1 MPRYKLVLEY
11 DGGPFQG
18 WQRQSE
24 GPSVQASLE
33 AAVLAFCGEAVQVTA
48 AGRTDAGVHA
58 RGQVAHLD
66 LAREVALDTLRNALN
81 HHLRPQPVVVLD
93 AAPVGEDFH
102 ARFDARMRHY
112 RYRIVNRRAPL
123 ALDRGRAWL
132 VPRRLDAEMMHEA
145 GQRLVGRHDFASFRS
160 ALCQAKSP
168 VKTLSHLTVV
178 RCGSEIE
185 LWARARSFLHHQV
198 RNMVGTLKL
207 VGEGR
212 WSVDRIDAVL
222 AARDRAAAGPTAPAC
237 GLCLMQVDYCGAT
250 SAGRRWR

>member
-1 MPRYKLVLEY
+1 MARYKLVLEY
-11 DGGPFQG
+11 DGAPFCG

-24 GPSVQASLE
+24 QASVQASLE
-33 AAVLAFCGEAVQVTA
+33 AAVLAFCGEQVQVVA

-66 LAREVALDTLRNALN
+66 LSRAVAVETLRNALN
-81 HHLRPQPVVVLD
+81 YHLKPQPVVVLEAS
-93 AAPVGEDFH
+93 AAGDQFH

-132 VPRRLDAEMMHEA
+132 VPGRLDAEMMHEA
-145 GQRLVGRHDFASFRS
+145 GQRLVGRHDFTSFRS

-168 VKTLSHLTVV
+168 VKTLSQLSVV
-178 RCGSEIE
+178 RSGSEIE

-212 WSVDRIDAVL
+212 WSVDQMEAAL

-237 GLCLMQVDYCGAT
+237 GLCLMQVDY
-250 SAGRRWR
+250 